1 VEPFLKR
8 AAVHFGHSID
18 YVARMIVWRHLAFRD
33 LVIADWSPILVAIL
47 DRHGRL
53 GNDGEVSWA
62 LYAAIRLGIEIP
74 IRTANLI
81 VENCGPLTVMA
92 LLSCVEQTLVA
103 PAVFEAAAE
112 IVTNETASGPYWP
125 LLLEWRSRRWAG
137 SANLTLGN
145 ELIED
150 LAQQGITLFAP
161 NRLPSVFQDLDEN
174 DFGSVA
180 FAIEERSSQ
189 YDDDNDEEED
199 DDLDE
204 DQPF

>member
-1 VEPFLKR
+1 
-8 AAVHFGHSID
+8 
-18 YVARMIVWRHLAFRD
+18 
-33 LVIADWSPILVAIL
+33 
-47 DRHGRL
+47 
-53 GNDGEVSWA
+53 
-62 LYAAIRLGIEIP
+62 
-74 IRTANLI
+74 
-81 VENCGPLTVMA
+81 MA

-103 PAVFEAAAE
+103 PVVFETAAE
-112 IVTNETASGPYWP
+112 IVANETASGPYWP
-125 LLLEWRSRRWAG
+125 LLLEWRSRQWPG

-161 NRLPSVFQDLDEN
+161 NRLPSVFQDLDED

-189 YDDDNDEEED
+189 YDDNDEEEE

-204 DQPF
+204 DEDQPF